1 MLKKILFFC
10 LFFYIKTNLYS
21 SNIKWYYTS
30 KSYNNCKIIYENA
43 TKEICNEI
51 DSQFDK
57 KLKGSCCLISY
68 FNKENNKTINEC
80 EALIKKYAHDIK
92 KYLLEFGYE
101 NVLIECNSK
110 YLNFFFGFYL
120 FIIII
125 ILNFN

>member
-1 MLKKILFFC
+1 MLKKILLFC
-10 LFFYIKTNLYS
+10 LFIYIKSNLYS
-21 SNIKWYYTS
+21 SNLKWYYTS

-120 FIIII
+120 
-125 ILNFN
+125 LLLL

>member
-10 LFFYIKTNLYS
+10 LFIYIKSNLYS
-21 SNIKWYYTS
+21 SNLKWYYTS

-110 YLNFFFGFYL
+110 YLNFFFEFYL
-120 FIIII
+120 L
-125 ILNFN
+125 ILLL

>member
-10 LFFYIKTNLYS
+10 LFIYIKSNLYS
-21 SNIKWYYTS
+21 SNLKWYYTS

-120 FIIII
+120 L
-125 ILNFN
+125 ILLL